1 MAWATVADFKSGSVL
16 AFTLTDRPP
25 RFSESVVAPT
35 AAERPSALD
44 SLPSRPSVRLKPTS
58 CQPPAGS
65 RVRLIRPCVKA
76 SVWLCSAAAPLKL
89 TEKSDA
95 EVSVTVPPTRT
106 AELPLTPPRVSA
118 EAYSSPSSSTAP
130 MVNSPPL
137 AVTSAKARSSPRS
150 LERTNRV
157 PSAPRRA
164 EKPVKAR
171 CALIAVASSLS
182 EPFATPELMV
192 IGVVLAPVIWNEIV
206 PSLMS
211 LRATRVLARAARPV
225 SADCPCTRDAM

>member
-1 MAWATVADFKSGSVL
+1 MACATVADFKSGSVL
-16 AFTLTDRPP
+16 AFTLTDRSP

-35 AAERPSALD
+35 AAVRPSALD
-44 SLPSRPSVRLKPTS
+44 SSPSRPSVRLKPTS

-76 SVWLCSAAAPLKL
+76 SVWLDRAMPLKL

-95 EVSVTVPPTRT
+95 DVSVTVPPIRT
-106 AELPLTPPRVSA
+106 AELLLSPPRVSA
-118 EAYSSPSSSTAP
+118 VAYSSPSSSTAP

-182 EPFATPELMV
+182 EPFDTPELMV

-211 LRATRVLARAARPV
+211 LRATRVLARATRPV